1 MNPPQIEGRRP
12 LQPTCFKKKHSLI
25 IIPRSQ
31 MQTFTTIRPPTHL
44 FCSDPN
50 GGSGTTYPPFSDLIF
65 GFNDCDDFE
74 GEVVIG
80 FSFLF
85 YEDGF

>member
-1 MNPPQIEGRRP
+1 MVVVLYNPPATITP
-12 LQPTCFKKKHSLI
+12 PNPPVLKKHSLI

-31 MQTFTTIRPPTHL
+31 IQTFTTIRHPLPTCFAQMQTTIQAPPTYL
-44 FCSDPN
+44 AQSP
-50 GGSGTTYPPFSDLIF
+50 IF

-85 YEDGF
+85 